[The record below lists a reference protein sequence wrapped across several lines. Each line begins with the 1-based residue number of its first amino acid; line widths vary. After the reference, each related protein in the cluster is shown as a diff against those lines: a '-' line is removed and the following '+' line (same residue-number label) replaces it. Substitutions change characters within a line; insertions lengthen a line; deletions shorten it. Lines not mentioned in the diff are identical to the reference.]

1 LSSLLYKPPFLVKFT
16 VVPSIPLV
24 IISILSANPN
34 TWIATNVHHF
44 YFEIIAVIMS
54 SIVSFYCVTRA
65 YALNDAFSLFIG
77 VGFIISAIIDLFHA
91 IVSFNFM
98 NQEVFLKYF
107 IPQTWFAGRLFSS
120 AMLVVAIAKYDKFG
134 ESEGGKNND
143 SSTSKSLQSLPAG
156 SLMSIGSRSSVFI
169 IAILFLSIAALSSFL
184 TIFPSIMISY
194 PATAIIHRPYEFP
207 SLVLFS
213 IALIYFYK
221 KQIYKINDVFCVGL
235 GSSLIIW
242 IFTQIIMS
250 FSTTPFDTAFNVA
263 HILKNAGYFV
273 IIISLALSSIQYHL
287 KLKEN
292 QKLISLQYEKL
303 KELDKLKDD
312 FIKMAAHELR
322 TPLQPIISY
331 NALASQGLID
341 KDEAMRVIDLQ
352 ARRLHKLTDNIFT
365 VSKIESGTLQ
375 YKKQKIMI
383 NDIISESLESTKR
396 DPELGKEVSI
406 VEKLEKTC
414 NVEILADP
422 SMTNQAISNIISNA
436 VKFTKVG
443 TIEVETFV
451 YYDKNKVQ
459 ISVRDTGTG
468 IPKEVLADLFGKFVS
483 KGVETR
489 NKHGTGLGLF
499 ISNAIVKAHQGK
511 IIGYNNNVNGKGATF
526 IITLP
531 IDPGIHTNDNNTL
544 EN

>member
-1 LSSLLYKPPFLVKFT
+1 MVKFT

-24 IISILSANPN
+24 IISILSVNPN

-77 VGFIISAIIDLFHA
+77 VGFIISAIIDLSHA
-91 IVSFNFM
+91 IVSFSFM
-98 NQEVFLKYF
+98 NQVFFLKYF
-107 IPQTWFAGRLFSS
+107 IPQTWVAGRLFSS
-120 AMLVVAIAKYDKFG
+120 AMLVVAIAKYDKFA
-134 ESEGGKNND
+134 ESESGKNND

-156 SLMSIGSRSSVFI
+156 SLMAIDSRSSVFI
-169 IAILFLSIAALSSFL
+169 ITILFLSIAALSSFL
-184 TIFPSIMISY
+184 TIFPGIMISY

-221 KQIYKINDVFCVGL
+221 KQIYKINDVFYVGL

-341 KDEAMRVIDLQ
+341 KDEAMRVIDIQ
-352 ARRLHKLTDNIFT
+352 AHRLHKLTDNIFT

-383 NDIISESLESTKR
+383 NDIILEILESTKR

-422 SMTNQAISNIISNA
+422 SMINLSISNIISNA
-436 VKFTKVG
+436 VKFTKAG

-451 YYDKNKVQ
+451 YYDKNKAQ

-468 IPKEVLADLFGKFVS
+468 IPKEVLANLFSKFVS

-511 IIGYNNNVNGKGATF
+511 IIGYNNYVNGKGATF
-526 IITLP
+526 TITLP
-531 IDPGIHTNDNNTL
+531 IDSGIHTNDNNT
-544 EN
+544 ERIESSMDG